1 MKHIAVAVIVSTLM
15 VCDLLATEWQSSGN
29 DAWGQWNTLGM
40 VLAIAWFVRHAD
52 RPETPWWMDKKD
64 RP

>member
-40 VLAIAWFVRHAD
+40 VLAIAWVVRHACRGVSAWVD
-52 RPETPWWMDKKD
+52 P
-64 RP
+64 

>member
-29 DAWGQWNTLGM
+29 DAWGQWNTFGM
-40 VLAIAWFVRHAD
+40 VLAIAWFVRHACRGVSAWVD
-52 RPETPWWMDKKD
+52 P
-64 RP
+64 